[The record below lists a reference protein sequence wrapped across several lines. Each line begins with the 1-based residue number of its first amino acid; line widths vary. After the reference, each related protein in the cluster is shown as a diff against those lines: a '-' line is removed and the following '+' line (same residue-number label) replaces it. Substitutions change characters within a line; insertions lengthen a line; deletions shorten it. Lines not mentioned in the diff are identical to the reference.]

1 MLVSVEHLTKY
12 QNVKKIVEDVRF
24 AIEEKDKIALI
35 GKNGCGKS
43 TLISMITRQINSDQG
58 TWFYKK
64 DLRISLLSQDPTF
77 VEHQSALYQVLSTS
91 DDVKDY
97 EAKAILTKLG
107 INDYDGDISTMSGG
121 QRKRVALAQALLKPC
136 DLLIL
141 DEPTNHLDYEMINYL
156 EAYLKKF
163 SKALLLVTH
172 DRYFLERICDKIIEM
187 DRGKL
192 YTYEANYSLYLQM
205 KEEREQIALAQN
217 QKRANILRKE
227 LAWMRAGVQ
236 ARGTKSRDRIQRFY
250 ALSAIEDYQKEEQ
263 LTLNI
268 TSTRLGKKVI
278 EWEHLQKSYDDKV
291 LFHDFSYVL
300 KRLDRIGI
308 LGENGCGKTTLLK
321 CIAKEIEL
329 DQGFVAH
336 GETVKIGY
344 FHQGHEEMD
353 EAQRVIDYIRETS
366 NAIET
371 SEGTFSATQMLER
384 FLFDAKSIYQPI
396 GSLSGGEKRRLYLL
410 KILMQAPNVLFLDE
424 PTNDLD
430 LATLQI
436 LEDYLDDFPG
446 AILCVSHD
454 RYFLDRVCDSLFV
467 FEQGSIHHSIG
478 GYSAYIEQR
487 ESMIKVKEEKVVRQR
502 TTLRMSSAEKRELEG
517 MESKTEKL
525 SLEIEDIMEQINT
538 CTDFKKI
545 GTLSDLRDQKEEEL
559 EALFIRWEELQ
570 EKYNE
575 IEAAKGK

>member
-12 QNVKKIVEDVRF
+12 QNVKKIVEDVKF
-24 AIEEKDKIALI
+24 AIEDKDKIALI

-43 TLISMITRQINSDQG
+43 TLISMITRQQNSDQG
-58 TWFYKK
+58 IWFFKK
-64 DLRISLLSQDPTF
+64 DLKISCLSQDPVF
-77 VEHQSALYQVLSTS
+77 IEQQSALYQVLSTS
-91 DDVKDY
+91 DEVKDY

-107 INDYDGDISTMSGG
+107 ISDYDQNISVMSGG

-156 EAYLKKF
+156 EAYLKKWN
-163 SKALLLVTH
+163 KALLLVTH

-236 ARGTKSRDRIQRFY
+236 ARGTKSRDRINRFY
-250 ALSAIEDYQKEEQ
+250 ALSAEENYQVEDH
-263 LTLNI
+263 LSLNLV
-268 TSTRLGKKVI
+268 SSRLGKKVI
-278 EWEHLQKSYDDKV
+278 EWEDITKSFGDEP
-291 LFHDFSYVL
+291 LFSNFSYVL

-308 LGENGCGKTTLLK
+308 LGENGCGKSTLLK
-321 CIAKEIEL
+321 CLAKEIEV
-329 DQGFVAH
+329 DYGSVIH

-384 FLFDAKSIYQPI
+384 FLFDSKSMYQPI

-410 KILMQAPNVLFLDE
+410 KILMQAPNILFLDE

-467 FEQGSIHHSIG
+467 FEQGYINHSIG
-478 GYSAYIEQR
+478 GYSAYIEAR
-487 ESMIKVKEEKVVRQR
+487 EQIEKVKEVKVVRQR
-502 TTLRMSSAEKRELEG
+502 TSLRMSSAEKRELES
-517 MESKTEKL
+517 MESKTENL
-525 SLEIEDIMEQINT
+525 SLEIEELMEQINT
-538 CTDFKKI
+538 CNDFKEI
-545 GTLSDLRDQKEEEL
+545 GNLSDLRDQKEAEL

-570 EKYNE
+570 EKFNE

>member
-12 QNVKKIVEDVRF
+12 QNVKKIVEDVKF
-24 AIEEKDKIALI
+24 AIEDKDKIALI

-43 TLISMITRQINSDQG
+43 TLISMITRQQNSDQG
-58 TWFYKK
+58 IWFFIK
-64 DLRISLLSQDPTF
+64 DLKISCLSQDPVF
-77 VEHQSALYQVLSTS
+77 IEQQSALYQVLSTS
-91 DDVKDY
+91 DEVKDY

-107 INDYDGDISTMSGG
+107 ISDYDQNISVMSGG

-156 EAYLKKF
+156 EAYLKKWN
-163 SKALLLVTH
+163 KALLLVTH

-236 ARGTKSRDRIQRFY
+236 ARGTKSRDRINRFY
-250 ALSAIEDYQKEEQ
+250 ALSAEENYQVEDQ
-263 LTLNI
+263 LSLNLV
-268 TSTRLGKKVI
+268 SSRLGKKVI
-278 EWEHLQKSYDDKV
+278 EWEDIQKSFGDEP
-291 LFHDFSYVL
+291 LFSNFSYVL

-308 LGENGCGKTTLLK
+308 LGENGCGKSTLLK
-321 CIAKEIEL
+321 CLAKELPL
-329 DQGFVAH
+329 DQGSVVH

-384 FLFDAKSIYQPI
+384 FLFDSKSMYQPI

-410 KILMQAPNVLFLDE
+410 KILMQAPNILFLDE

-467 FEQGSIHHSIG
+467 FEQGYINHSIG
-478 GYSAYIEQR
+478 GYSAYIEAR
-487 ESMIKVKEEKVVRQR
+487 EQIEKVKEVKVVRQR
-502 TTLRMSSAEKRELEG
+502 TSLRMSSAEKRELES
-517 MESKTEKL
+517 MESKTENL
-525 SLEIEDIMEQINT
+525 SLEIEELMEQINT
-538 CTDFKKI
+538 CNDFKEI
-545 GTLSDLRDQKEEEL
+545 GNLSDLRDQKEAEL
-559 EALFIRWEELQ
+559 EDLFIRWEELQ
-570 EKYNE
+570 EKFNE

>member
-12 QNVKKIVEDVRF
+12 QNVKKIVEDVKF
-24 AIEEKDKIALI
+24 AIEDKDKIALI

-43 TLISMITRQINSDQG
+43 TLISMITRQQNSDQG
-58 TWFYKK
+58 TWFFKK
-64 DLRISLLSQDPTF
+64 DLKISCLSQDPVF
-77 VEHQSALYQVLSTS
+77 SEQQSTLYQVLSTS
-91 DDVKDY
+91 EDVKDY

-107 INDYDGDISTMSGG
+107 ISDYNQNISVMSGG

-156 EAYLKKF
+156 EAYLKKWN
-163 SKALLLVTH
+163 KALLLVTH

-236 ARGTKSRDRIQRFY
+236 ARGTKSRDRINRFY
-250 ALSAIEDYQKEEQ
+250 ALSAEENYQVEDQ
-263 LTLNI
+263 LSLNLV
-268 TSTRLGKKVI
+268 SSRLGKKVI
-278 EWEHLQKSYDDKV
+278 EWEDITKSFGDEP
-291 LFHDFSYVL
+291 LFSNFSYVL

-308 LGENGCGKTTLLK
+308 LGENGCGKSTLLK
-321 CIAKEIEL
+321 CLAKEIEV
-329 DQGFVAH
+329 DYGSVIH

-384 FLFDAKSIYQPI
+384 FLFDSKSMYQPI

-410 KILMQAPNVLFLDE
+410 KILMQAPNILFLDE

-467 FEQGSIHHSIG
+467 FEVGNVRHSIG
-478 GYSAYIEQR
+478 GYSAYIEAR
-487 ESMIKVKEEKVVRQR
+487 EQMEKVKEVKVVRQR
-502 TTLRMSSAEKRELEG
+502 TTLRMSSAEKRELES
-517 MESKTEKL
+517 MESKTEAL
-525 SLEIEDIMEQINT
+525 SMEIEELMEEINT
-538 CTDFKKI
+538 CEDFKKM
-545 GTLSDLRDQKEEEL
+545 GELSDLRDQKESEL

-570 EKYNE
+570 EKFNE

>member
-12 QNVKKIVEDVRF
+12 QNVKKIVEDVKF
-24 AIEEKDKIALI
+24 AIEDKDKIALI

-43 TLISMITRQINSDQG
+43 TLISMITRQQNSDQG
-58 TWFYKK
+58 TWFFKK
-64 DLRISLLSQDPTF
+64 DLKISCLSQDPVF
-77 VEHQSALYQVLSTS
+77 SEQQSALYQVLSTS
-91 DDVKDY
+91 EDVKDY

-107 INDYDGDISTMSGG
+107 ISDYNQNISVMSGG

-156 EAYLKKF
+156 EAYLKKWN
-163 SKALLLVTH
+163 KALLLVTH

-236 ARGTKSRDRIQRFY
+236 ARGTKSRDRINRFY
-250 ALSAIEDYQKEEQ
+250 ALSAEENYQVEDQ
-263 LTLNI
+263 LSLNLV
-268 TSTRLGKKVI
+268 SSRLGKKVI
-278 EWEHLQKSYDDKV
+278 EWEDITKSFGDEP
-291 LFHDFSYVL
+291 LFSNFSYVL

-308 LGENGCGKTTLLK
+308 LGENGCGKSTLLK
-321 CIAKEIEL
+321 CLAKEIEV
-329 DQGFVAH
+329 DYGSVIH

-384 FLFDAKSIYQPI
+384 FLFDSKSMY
-396 GSLSGGEKRRLYLL
+396 
-410 KILMQAPNVLFLDE
+410 
-424 PTNDLD
+424 
-430 LATLQI
+430 
-436 LEDYLDDFPG
+436 
-446 AILCVSHD
+446 
-454 RYFLDRVCDSLFV
+454 
-467 FEQGSIHHSIG
+467 
-478 GYSAYIEQR
+478 
-487 ESMIKVKEEKVVRQR
+487 
-502 TTLRMSSAEKRELEG
+502 
-517 MESKTEKL
+517 
-525 SLEIEDIMEQINT
+525 
-538 CTDFKKI
+538 
-545 GTLSDLRDQKEEEL
+545 
-559 EALFIRWEELQ
+559 
-570 EKYNE
+570 
-575 IEAAKGK
+575 

>member
-12 QNVKKIVEDVRF
+12 QNVKKIVEDVKF
-24 AIEEKDKIALI
+24 AIEDKDKIALI

-43 TLISMITRQINSDQG
+43 TLISMITRQQNSDQG
-58 TWFYKK
+58 TWFFKK
-64 DLRISLLSQDPTF
+64 DLKISCLSQDPVF
-77 VEHQSALYQVLSTS
+77 SEQQSALYQVLSTS
-91 DDVKDY
+91 EDVKDY

-107 INDYDGDISTMSGG
+107 ISDYNQNISVMSGG

-156 EAYLKKF
+156 EAYLKKWN
-163 SKALLLVTH
+163 KALLLVTH

-236 ARGTKSRDRIQRFY
+236 ARGTKSRDRINRFY
-250 ALSAIEDYQKEEQ
+250 ALSAEENYQVEDQ
-263 LTLNI
+263 LSLNLV
-268 TSTRLGKKVI
+268 SSRLGKKVI
-278 EWEHLQKSYDDKV
+278 EWEDIQKSVGDEP
-291 LFHDFSYVL
+291 LFYNFSYVL

-308 LGENGCGKTTLLK
+308 LGENGCGKSTLLK
-321 CIAKEIEL
+321 CLAKELPL
-329 DQGFVAH
+329 DQGSVVH

-384 FLFDAKSIYQPI
+384 FLFDSKSMYQPI

-410 KILMQAPNVLFLDE
+410 KILMQAPNILFLDE

-467 FEQGSIHHSIG
+467 FEQGYINHSIG
-478 GYSAYIEQR
+478 GYSAYIEAR
-487 ESMIKVKEEKVVRQR
+487 EQIEKVKEVKVVRQR
-502 TTLRMSSAEKRELEG
+502 TSLRMSSAEKRELES
-517 MESKTEKL
+517 MESKTENL
-525 SLEIEDIMEQINT
+525 SLEIEELMEQINT
-538 CTDFKKI
+538 CNDFKEI
-545 GTLSDLRDQKEEEL
+545 GNLSDLRDQKEAEL
-559 EALFIRWEELQ
+559 EDLFIRWEELQ
-570 EKYNE
+570 EKFNE

>member
-12 QNVKKIVEDVRF
+12 QNVKKIVEDVKF
-24 AIEEKDKIALI
+24 AIEDKDKIALI

-43 TLISMITRQINSDQG
+43 TLISMIMRQQNSDQG
-58 TWFYKK
+58 TWFFKK
-64 DLRISLLSQDPTF
+64 DLKISCLSQDPVF
-77 VEHQSALYQVLSTS
+77 SEQQSALYQVLSTS
-91 DDVKDY
+91 DEVKDY

-107 INDYDGDISTMSGG
+107 ISDYNQNISVMSGG

-156 EAYLKKF
+156 EAYLKKWN
-163 SKALLLVTH
+163 KALLLVTH
-172 DRYFLERICDKIIEM
+172 DRYFLERICDKIIEI

-236 ARGTKSRDRIQRFY
+236 ARGTKSRDRINRFY
-250 ALSAIEDYQKEEQ
+250 ALSTEENYQVEDQ
-263 LTLNI
+263 LSLNLV
-268 TSTRLGKKVI
+268 SSRLGKKVI
-278 EWEHLQKSYDDKV
+278 EWEDITKSFGDEP
-291 LFHDFSYVL
+291 LFYNFSYVL

-308 LGENGCGKTTLLK
+308 LGENGCGKSTLLK
-321 CIAKEIEL
+321 CLAKEIEI
-329 DQGFVAH
+329 DAGSVVH

-384 FLFDAKSIYQPI
+384 FLFDSKSMYQPI

-410 KILMQAPNVLFLDE
+410 KILMQAPNILFLDE

-467 FEQGSIHHSIG
+467 FEQGNINHSIG
-478 GYSAYIEQR
+478 GYSAYIEAR
-487 ESMIKVKEEKVVRQR
+487 EQIEKVKEVKVVRQR
-502 TTLRMSSAEKRELEG
+502 TTLRMSSAEKRELES
-517 MESKTEKL
+517 MESKTENL
-525 SLEIEDIMEQINT
+525 SLEIEELMEEINT
-538 CTDFKKI
+538 CEDFKKI
-545 GTLSDLRDQKEEEL
+545 GELSDLRDQKEAEL

-570 EKYNE
+570 EKFNE

>member
-12 QNVKKIVEDVRF
+12 QNVKKIVEDVKF
-24 AIEEKDKIALI
+24 AIEDKDKIALI

-43 TLISMITRQINSDQG
+43 TLISMITRQQNSDQG
-58 TWFYKK
+58 TWFFKK
-64 DLRISLLSQDPTF
+64 DLKISCLSQDPIF
-77 VEHQSALYQVLSTS
+77 IEQQSALYQVLSTS
-91 DDVKDY
+91 EDVKDY

-107 INDYDGDISTMSGG
+107 ISDYDQNISVMSGG

-156 EAYLKKF
+156 EGYLKKWN
-163 SKALLLVTH
+163 KALLLVTH

-205 KEEREQIALAQN
+205 KEEREQIALSQN

-236 ARGTKSRDRIQRFY
+236 ARGTKSRDRINRFY
-250 ALSAIEDYQKEEQ
+250 ALSAEENYQVEDQ
-263 LTLNI
+263 LSLNLV
-268 TSTRLGKKVI
+268 SSRLGKKVI
-278 EWEHLQKSYDDKV
+278 EWEDIQKSFGDEP
-291 LFHDFSYVL
+291 LFYNFSYVL

-308 LGENGCGKTTLLK
+308 LGENGCGKSTLLK
-321 CIAKEIEL
+321 CLAKEIEI
-329 DQGFVAH
+329 DAGSVVH

-366 NAIET
+366 NEIET

-384 FLFDAKSIYQPI
+384 FLFDSKSMYQPV

-410 KILMQAPNVLFLDE
+410 KILMQAPNILFLDE

-467 FEQGSIHHSIG
+467 FEVGNVRHSIG
-478 GYSAYIEQR
+478 GYSAYIEAR
-487 ESMIKVKEEKVVRQR
+487 EQMEKVKEVKVVRQR
-502 TTLRMSSAEKRELEG
+502 TTLRMSSAEKRELES
-517 MESKTEKL
+517 MESKTEAL
-525 SLEIEDIMEQINT
+525 SMEIEELMEEINT
-538 CTDFKKI
+538 CEDFKKM
-545 GTLSDLRDQKEEEL
+545 GELSDLRDQKESEL

-570 EKYNE
+570 EKFNE

>member
-12 QNVKKIVEDVRF
+12 QNVKKIVEDVKF
-24 AIEEKDKIALI
+24 SIEEKDKIALI

-43 TLISMITRQINSDQG
+43 TLISMITRQLNSDQG

-77 VEHQSALYQVLSTS
+77 IEHQSALYQVLSTS

-107 INDYDGDISTMSGG
+107 IPHYDSDISTMSGG

-156 EAYLKKF
+156 ETYLKKWN
-163 SKALLLVTH
+163 KALLLVTH
-172 DRYFLERICDKIIEM
+172 DRYFLENICDKIIEM

-236 ARGTKSRDRIQRFY
+236 ARGTKSRDRINRFY
-250 ALSAIEDYQKEEQ
+250 ALSAIEDYQKEDQ
-263 LTLNI
+263 LSLNI

-467 FEQGSIHHSIG
+467 FEQGYINHSIG

-487 ESMIKVKEEKVVRQR
+487 ESMNKVKEEKVMTQR
-502 TTLRMSSAEKRELEG
+502 TSLRMSSSEKRELES

-545 GTLSDLRDQKEEEL
+545 GALSDLRDQKEAEL
-559 EALFIRWEELQ
+559 ETLFMRWEELQ
-570 EKYNE
+570 EKYHA

>member
-12 QNVKKIVEDVRF
+12 QNVKKIVEDVKF
-24 AIEEKDKIALI
+24 AIEDKDKIALI

-43 TLISMITRQINSDQG
+43 TLISMITRQQNSDQG
-58 TWFYKK
+58 TWFFKK
-64 DLRISLLSQDPTF
+64 DLKISCLSQDPVF
-77 VEHQSALYQVLSTS
+77 SEQQSALYQVLSTS
-91 DDVKDY
+91 EDVKDY

-107 INDYDGDISTMSGG
+107 ISDYNQNISVMSGG

-156 EAYLKKF
+156 EAYLKKWN
-163 SKALLLVTH
+163 KALLLVTH

-236 ARGTKSRDRIQRFY
+236 ARGTKSRDRINRFY
-250 ALSAIEDYQKEEQ
+250 ALSAEENYQVEDQ
-263 LTLNI
+263 LSLNLV
-268 TSTRLGKKVI
+268 SSRLGKKVI
-278 EWEHLQKSYDDKV
+278 EWEDITKSFGDEP
-291 LFHDFSYVL
+291 LFSNFSYVL

-308 LGENGCGKTTLLK
+308 LGENGCGKSTLLK
-321 CIAKEIEL
+321 CLAKEIEV
-329 DQGFVAH
+329 DYGSVIH

-366 NAIET
+366 NEIET

-384 FLFDAKSIYQPI
+384 FLFDSKSMYQPI

-410 KILMQAPNVLFLDE
+410 KILMQAPNILFLDE

-467 FEQGSIHHSIG
+467 FEQGNINHSIG
-478 GYSAYIEQR
+478 GYSAYIEAR
-487 ESMIKVKEEKVVRQR
+487 EQNEKVKEVKVVRQR
-502 TTLRMSSAEKRELEG
+502 TTLRMSSAEKRELES
-517 MESKTEKL
+517 MESKTEAL
-525 SLEIEDIMEQINT
+525 SMEIEELMEEINT
-538 CTDFKKI
+538 CEDFKKM
-545 GTLSDLRDQKEEEL
+545 GELSDLRDQKEAEL

-570 EKYNE
+570 EKFNE

>member
-1 MLVSVEHLTKY
+1 MLESVEYLTKY
-12 QNVKKIVEDVRF
+12 QNVKKIVEDVKL
-24 AIEEKDKIALI
+24 AIEDKDKIALI

-43 TLISMITRQINSDQG
+43 TLISMITRQQNSDQG
-58 TWFYKK
+58 TWFFKK
-64 DLRISLLSQDPTF
+64 DLKISCLSQDPVF
-77 VEHQSALYQVLSTS
+77 SEQQSALYQVLSTS
-91 DDVKDY
+91 EDVKDY

-107 INDYDGDISTMSGG
+107 ISDYNQNISVMSGG

-156 EAYLKKF
+156 EAYLKKWN
-163 SKALLLVTH
+163 KALLLVTH

-236 ARGTKSRDRIQRFY
+236 ARGTKSRDRINRFY
-250 ALSAIEDYQKEEQ
+250 ALSAEENYQVEDQ
-263 LTLNI
+263 LSLNLV
-268 TSTRLGKKVI
+268 SSRLGKKVI
-278 EWEHLQKSYDDKV
+278 EWEDITKSFGDEP
-291 LFHDFSYVL
+291 LFSNFSYVL

-308 LGENGCGKTTLLK
+308 LGENGCGKSTLLK
-321 CIAKEIEL
+321 CLAKEIEV
-329 DQGFVAH
+329 DYGSVIH

-366 NAIET
+366 NEIET

-384 FLFDAKSIYQPI
+384 FLFDSKSMYQPI

-410 KILMQAPNVLFLDE
+410 KILMQAPNILFLDE

-467 FEQGSIHHSIG
+467 FEQGNINHSIG
-478 GYSAYIEQR
+478 GYSAYIEAR
-487 ESMIKVKEEKVVRQR
+487 EQNEKVKEVKVVRQR
-502 TTLRMSSAEKRELEG
+502 TTLRMSSAEKRELES
-517 MESKTEKL
+517 MESKTEAL
-525 SLEIEDIMEQINT
+525 SMEIEELMEEINT
-538 CTDFKKI
+538 CEDFKKM
-545 GTLSDLRDQKEEEL
+545 GELSDLRDQKEAEL

-570 EKYNE
+570 EKFNE

>member
-12 QNVKKIVEDVRF
+12 QNVKKIVEDVKF
-24 AIEEKDKIALI
+24 AIEDKDKIALI

-43 TLISMITRQINSDQG
+43 TLISMITRQQNSDQG
-58 TWFYKK
+58 TWFFKK
-64 DLRISLLSQDPTF
+64 DLKISCLSQDPIF
-77 VEHQSALYQVLSTS
+77 IEQQSALYQVLSTS
-91 DDVKDY
+91 EDVKDY

-107 INDYDGDISTMSGG
+107 ISDYNQNISVMSGG

-156 EAYLKKF
+156 EAYLKKWN
-163 SKALLLVTH
+163 KALLLVTH

-236 ARGTKSRDRIQRFY
+236 ARGTKSRDRINRFY
-250 ALSAIEDYQKEEQ
+250 ALSAEENYQVEDQ
-263 LTLNI
+263 LSLNLV
-268 TSTRLGKKVI
+268 SSRLGKKVI
-278 EWEHLQKSYDDKV
+278 EWEDITKSFGDEP
-291 LFHDFSYVL
+291 LFSNFSYVL

-308 LGENGCGKTTLLK
+308 LGENGCGKSTLLK
-321 CIAKEIEL
+321 CLAKEIEV
-329 DQGFVAH
+329 DYGSVIH

-384 FLFDAKSIYQPI
+384 FLFDSKSMYQPI

-410 KILMQAPNVLFLDE
+410 KILMQAPNILFLDE

-467 FEQGSIHHSIG
+467 FEVGNVRHSIG
-478 GYSAYIEQR
+478 GYSAYIEAR
-487 ESMIKVKEEKVVRQR
+487 EQMEKVKEVKVVRQR
-502 TTLRMSSAEKRELEG
+502 TTLRMSSAEKRELES
-517 MESKTEKL
+517 MESKTEAL
-525 SLEIEDIMEQINT
+525 SMEIEELMEEINT
-538 CTDFKKI
+538 CEDFKKM
-545 GTLSDLRDQKEEEL
+545 GELSDLRDQKESEL

-570 EKYNE
+570 EKFNE

>member
-12 QNVKKIVEDVRF
+12 QNVKKIVKDVKF
-24 AIEEKDKIALI
+24 AIEDKDKIALI

-43 TLISMITRQINSDQG
+43 TLISMITRQQNSDQG
-58 TWFYKK
+58 TWFFKK
-64 DLRISLLSQDPTF
+64 DLKISCLSQDPVF
-77 VEHQSALYQVLSTS
+77 SEQQSALYQVLSTS
-91 DDVKDY
+91 EDVKDY

-107 INDYDGDISTMSGG
+107 ISDYNQNISVMSGG

-156 EAYLKKF
+156 EAYLKKWN
-163 SKALLLVTH
+163 KALLLVTH

-236 ARGTKSRDRIQRFY
+236 ARGTKSRDRINRFY
-250 ALSAIEDYQKEEQ
+250 ALSAEENYQVEDQ
-263 LTLNI
+263 LSLNLV
-268 TSTRLGKKVI
+268 SSRLGKKVI
-278 EWEHLQKSYDDKV
+278 EWEDITKSFGDEP
-291 LFHDFSYVL
+291 LFSNFSYVL

-308 LGENGCGKTTLLK
+308 LGENGCGKSTLLK
-321 CIAKEIEL
+321 CLAKEIEV
-329 DQGFVAH
+329 DYGSVIH

-384 FLFDAKSIYQPI
+384 FLFDSKSMYQPI

-410 KILMQAPNVLFLDE
+410 KILMQAPNILFLDE

-467 FEQGSIHHSIG
+467 FEQGNINHSIG
-478 GYSAYIEQR
+478 GYSAYIEAR
-487 ESMIKVKEEKVVRQR
+487 EQNEKVKEVKVVRQR
-502 TTLRMSSAEKRELEG
+502 TTLRMSSAEKRELES
-517 MESKTEKL
+517 MESKTEAL
-525 SLEIEDIMEQINT
+525 SMEIEELMEEINT
-538 CTDFKKI
+538 CEDFKKM
-545 GTLSDLRDQKEEEL
+545 GELSDLRDQKEAEL

-570 EKYNE
+570 EKFNE

>member
-12 QNVKKIVEDVRF
+12 QNVKKIVEDVKF
-24 AIEEKDKIALI
+24 AIEDKDKIALI

-43 TLISMITRQINSDQG
+43 TLISMITRQQNSDQG
-58 TWFYKK
+58 TWFFKK
-64 DLRISLLSQDPTF
+64 DLKISCLSQDPVF
-77 VEHQSALYQVLSTS
+77 SEQQSALYQVLSTS
-91 DDVKDY
+91 EDVKDY

-107 INDYDGDISTMSGG
+107 ISDYNQNISVMSGG

-156 EAYLKKF
+156 EAYLKKWN
-163 SKALLLVTH
+163 KALLLVTH

-236 ARGTKSRDRIQRFY
+236 ARGTKSRDRINRFY
-250 ALSAIEDYQKEEQ
+250 ALSAEENYQVEDQ
-263 LTLNI
+263 LSLNLV
-268 TSTRLGKKVI
+268 SSRLGKKVI
-278 EWEHLQKSYDDKV
+278 EWEDITKSFGDEP
-291 LFHDFSYVL
+291 LFSNFSYVL

-308 LGENGCGKTTLLK
+308 LGENGCGKSTLLK
-321 CIAKEIEL
+321 CLAKEIEV
-329 DQGFVAH
+329 DYGSVIH

-384 FLFDAKSIYQPI
+384 FLFDSKSMYQPI

-410 KILMQAPNVLFLDE
+410 KILMQAPNILFLDE

-467 FEQGSIHHSIG
+467 FEQGNINHSIG
-478 GYSAYIEQR
+478 GYSAYIEAR
-487 ESMIKVKEEKVVRQR
+487 EQNEKVKEVKVVRQR
-502 TTLRMSSAEKRELEG
+502 TTLRMSSAEKRELES
-517 MESKTEKL
+517 MESKTEAL
-525 SLEIEDIMEQINT
+525 SMEIEELMEEINT
-538 CTDFKKI
+538 CEDFKKM
-545 GTLSDLRDQKEEEL
+545 GELSDLRDQKEAEL

>member
-12 QNVKKIVEDVRF
+12 QNVKKIVEDVKF
-24 AIEEKDKIALI
+24 AIEDKDKIALI

-43 TLISMITRQINSDQG
+43 TLISMITRQQNSDQG
-58 TWFYKK
+58 TWFFKK
-64 DLRISLLSQDPTF
+64 DLKISCLSQDPVF
-77 VEHQSALYQVLSTS
+77 SEQQSALYQVLSTS
-91 DDVKDY
+91 EDVKDY

-107 INDYDGDISTMSGG
+107 ISDYNQNISVMSGG

-156 EAYLKKF
+156 EAYLKKWN
-163 SKALLLVTH
+163 KALLLVTH

-236 ARGTKSRDRIQRFY
+236 ARGTKSRDRINRFY
-250 ALSAIEDYQKEEQ
+250 ALSAEENYQVEDQ
-263 LTLNI
+263 LSLNLV
-268 TSTRLGKKVI
+268 SSRLGKKVI
-278 EWEHLQKSYDDKV
+278 EWEDITKSFGDEP
-291 LFHDFSYVL
+291 LFSNFSYVL

-308 LGENGCGKTTLLK
+308 LGENGCGKSTLLK
-321 CIAKEIEL
+321 CLAKEIEV
-329 DQGFVAH
+329 DYGSVIH

-384 FLFDAKSIYQPI
+384 FLFDSKSMYQPI

-410 KILMQAPNVLFLDE
+410 KILMQAPNILFLDE

-467 FEQGSIHHSIG
+467 FEQGNINHSIG
-478 GYSAYIEQR
+478 GYSAYIEAR
-487 ESMIKVKEEKVVRQR
+487 EQNEKVKEVKVVRQR
-502 TTLRMSSAEKRELEG
+502 TTLRMSSAEKRELES
-517 MESKTEKL
+517 MESKTEAL
-525 SLEIEDIMEQINT
+525 SMEIEELMEEINT
-538 CTDFKKI
+538 CEDFKKM
-545 GTLSDLRDQKEEEL
+545 GELSDLRDQKEAEL

-570 EKYNE
+570 EKFNE

>member
-91 DDVKDY
+91 DDGKDY

-250 ALSAIEDYQKEEQ
+250 ALSAIEDYQKEDQ

-371 SEGTFSATQMLER
+371 NEGTFSATQMLER

-467 FEQGSIHHSIG
+467 FEQGNINHSIG
-478 GYSAYIEQR
+478 GYSAYIEAR
-487 ESMIKVKEEKVVRQR
+487 EQMEKVKEVKVVRQR
-502 TTLRMSSAEKRELEG
+502 TTLRMSSAEKRELES
-517 MESKTEKL
+517 MESKTENL

-538 CTDFKKI
+538 CEDFKKI
-545 GTLSDLRDQKEEEL
+545 GELSDLRDQKEVEL

-570 EKYNE
+570 EKFNE

>member
-12 QNVKKIVEDVRF
+12 QNVKKIVEDVKF
-24 AIEEKDKIALI
+24 AIEDKDKIALI

-43 TLISMITRQINSDQG
+43 TLISMITRQQNSDQG
-58 TWFYKK
+58 TWFFKK
-64 DLRISLLSQDPTF
+64 DLKISCLSQDPVF
-77 VEHQSALYQVLSTS
+77 SEQQSALYQVLSTS
-91 DDVKDY
+91 EDVKDY

-107 INDYDGDISTMSGG
+107 ISDYDQNISVMSGG

-156 EAYLKKF
+156 EAYLKKWN
-163 SKALLLVTH
+163 KALLLVTH

-236 ARGTKSRDRIQRFY
+236 ARGTKSRDRINRFY
-250 ALSAIEDYQKEEQ
+250 ALSAEENYQVEDQ
-263 LTLNI
+263 LSLNLV
-268 TSTRLGKKVI
+268 SSRLGKKVI
-278 EWEHLQKSYDDKV
+278 EWEDITKSFGDEP
-291 LFHDFSYVL
+291 LFSNFSYVL

-308 LGENGCGKTTLLK
+308 LGENGCGKSTLLK
-321 CIAKEIEL
+321 CLAKELPL
-329 DQGFVAH
+329 DQGSVVH

-344 FHQGHEEMD
+344 FHQGDEEMD

-384 FLFDAKSIYQPI
+384 FLFDSKSMYQPI

-410 KILMQAPNVLFLDE
+410 KILMQAPNILFLDE

-467 FEQGSIHHSIG
+467 FEQGNINHSIG
-478 GYSAYIEQR
+478 GYSAYIEAR
-487 ESMIKVKEEKVVRQR
+487 EQIEKVKEVKVVRQR
-502 TTLRMSSAEKRELEG
+502 TTLRMSSAEKRELES
-517 MESKTEKL
+517 MESKTEAL
-525 SLEIEDIMEQINT
+525 SMEIEELMEEINT
-538 CTDFKKI
+538 CEDFKKM
-545 GTLSDLRDQKEEEL
+545 GELSDLRDQKEAEL

-570 EKYNE
+570 EKFNE

>member
-12 QNVKKIVEDVRF
+12 QNVKKIVEDVKF
-24 AIEEKDKIALI
+24 AIEDKDKIALI

-43 TLISMITRQINSDQG
+43 TLISMITRQQNSDQG
-58 TWFYKK
+58 TWFFKK
-64 DLRISLLSQDPTF
+64 DLKISCLSQDPVF
-77 VEHQSALYQVLSTS
+77 SEQQSALYQVLSTS
-91 DDVKDY
+91 EDVKDY

-107 INDYDGDISTMSGG
+107 ISDYNQNISVMSGG

-156 EAYLKKF
+156 EAYLKKWN
-163 SKALLLVTH
+163 KALLLVTH

-236 ARGTKSRDRIQRFY
+236 ARGTKSRDRINRFY
-250 ALSAIEDYQKEEQ
+250 ALSAEENYQVEDQ
-263 LTLNI
+263 LSLNLV
-268 TSTRLGKKVI
+268 SSRLGKKVI
-278 EWEHLQKSYDDKV
+278 EWEDITKSFGDEP
-291 LFHDFSYVL
+291 LFSNFSYVL

-308 LGENGCGKTTLLK
+308 LGENGCGKSTLLK
-321 CIAKEIEL
+321 CLAKEIEV
-329 DQGFVAH
+329 DYGSVIH

-384 FLFDAKSIYQPI
+384 FLFDSKSMYQPI

-410 KILMQAPNVLFLDE
+410 KILMQAPNILFLDE

-467 FEQGSIHHSIG
+467 FEQGNINHSIG
-478 GYSAYIEQR
+478 GYSAYIEAR
-487 ESMIKVKEEKVVRQR
+487 EQIEKVKEVKVVRQR
-502 TTLRMSSAEKRELEG
+502 TTLRMSSAEKRELES
-517 MESKTEKL
+517 MESKTEAL
-525 SLEIEDIMEQINT
+525 SMEIEELMEEINT
-538 CTDFKKI
+538 CEDFKKM
-545 GTLSDLRDQKEEEL
+545 GELSDLRDQKEAEL

-570 EKYNE
+570 EKFNE

>member
-12 QNVKKIVEDVRF
+12 QNVKKIVEDVKF
-24 AIEEKDKIALI
+24 AIEDKDKIALI

-43 TLISMITRQINSDQG
+43 TLISMITRQQNSDQG
-58 TWFYKK
+58 TWFFKK
-64 DLRISLLSQDPTF
+64 DLKISCLSQDPVF
-77 VEHQSALYQVLSTS
+77 SEQQSALYQVLSTS
-91 DDVKDY
+91 EDVKDY

-107 INDYDGDISTMSGG
+107 ISDYNQNISVMSGG

-141 DEPTNHLDYEMINYL
+141 DAPTNHLDYEMINYL
-156 EAYLKKF
+156 EAYLKKWN
-163 SKALLLVTH
+163 KALLLVTH

-217 QKRANILRKE
+217 QKRANILRKD

-236 ARGTKSRDRIQRFY
+236 ARGTKSRDRINRFY
-250 ALSAIEDYQKEEQ
+250 ALSAEENYQVEDQ
-263 LTLNI
+263 LSLNLV
-268 TSTRLGKKVI
+268 SSRLGKKVI
-278 EWEHLQKSYDDKV
+278 EWEDITKSFGDEP
-291 LFHDFSYVL
+291 LFSNFSYVL

-308 LGENGCGKTTLLK
+308 LGENGCGKSTLLK
-321 CIAKEIEL
+321 CLAKEIEV
-329 DQGFVAH
+329 DYGSVIH

-366 NAIET
+366 NEIET

-384 FLFDAKSIYQPI
+384 FLFDSKSMYQPI

-410 KILMQAPNVLFLDE
+410 KILMQAPNILFLDE

-467 FEQGSIHHSIG
+467 FEVGNVRHSIG
-478 GYSAYIEQR
+478 GYSAYIEAR
-487 ESMIKVKEEKVVRQR
+487 EQMEKVKEVKVVRQR
-502 TTLRMSSAEKRELEG
+502 TTLRMSSAEKRELES
-517 MESKTEKL
+517 MESKTEAL
-525 SLEIEDIMEQINT
+525 SMEIEELMEEINT
-538 CTDFKKI
+538 CEDFKKM
-545 GTLSDLRDQKEEEL
+545 GELSDLRDQKESEL

-570 EKYNE
+570 EKFNE

>member
-12 QNVKKIVEDVRF
+12 QNVKKIVEDVKF
-24 AIEEKDKIALI
+24 AIEDKDKIALI

-43 TLISMITRQINSDQG
+43 TLISMITRQQNSDQG
-58 TWFYKK
+58 TWFFKK
-64 DLRISLLSQDPTF
+64 DLKISCLSQDPIF
-77 VEHQSALYQVLSTS
+77 IEQQSALYQVLSTS
-91 DDVKDY
+91 EDVKDY

-107 INDYDGDISTMSGG
+107 ISDYDQNISVMSGG

-156 EAYLKKF
+156 EGYLKKWN
-163 SKALLLVTH
+163 KALLLVTH

-236 ARGTKSRDRIQRFY
+236 ARGTKSRDRINRFY
-250 ALSAIEDYQKEEQ
+250 ALSEQEDYVKDD
-263 LTLNI
+263 TLSLNLV
-268 TSTRLGKKVI
+268 SSRLGKKVI
-278 EWEHLQKSYDDKV
+278 EWEDIQKSFGDEP
-291 LFHDFSYVL
+291 LFYNFSYVL

-308 LGENGCGKTTLLK
+308 LGENGCGKSTLLK
-321 CIAKEIEL
+321 CLAKEIEV
-329 DQGFVAH
+329 DYGSVIH

-384 FLFDAKSIYQPI
+384 FLFDSKSMYQPI

-410 KILMQAPNVLFLDE
+410 KILMQAPNILFLDE

-467 FEQGSIHHSIG
+467 FEQGNINHSIG
-478 GYSAYIEQR
+478 GYSAYIEAR
-487 ESMIKVKEEKVVRQR
+487 EQMEKVKEVKVVRQR
-502 TTLRMSSAEKRELEG
+502 TTLRMSSAEKRELES
-517 MESKTEKL
+517 MESKTEAL
-525 SLEIEDIMEQINT
+525 SMEIEELMEEINT
-538 CTDFKKI
+538 CEDFKKM
-545 GTLSDLRDQKEEEL
+545 GELSDLRDQKESEL

-570 EKYNE
+570 EKFNE

>member
-12 QNVKKIVEDVRF
+12 QNVKKIVEDVKF
-24 AIEEKDKIALI
+24 AIEDKDKIALI
-35 GKNGCGKS
+35 GKNGCGKR
-43 TLISMITRQINSDQG
+43 TLISMITRQQNSDQG
-58 TWFYKK
+58 TWFLKK
-64 DLRISLLSQDPTF
+64 DLKISCLSQDPVF
-77 VEHQSALYQVLSTS
+77 SEQQSALYQVLSTS
-91 DDVKDY
+91 EDVKDY

-107 INDYDGDISTMSGG
+107 ISDYNQNISVMSGG

-156 EAYLKKF
+156 EAYLKKWN
-163 SKALLLVTH
+163 KALLLVTH

-236 ARGTKSRDRIQRFY
+236 ARGTKSRDRINRFY
-250 ALSAIEDYQKEEQ
+250 ALSAEENYQVEDQ
-263 LTLNI
+263 LSLNLV
-268 TSTRLGKKVI
+268 SSRLGKKVI
-278 EWEHLQKSYDDKV
+278 EWEDITKSFGDEP
-291 LFHDFSYVL
+291 LFSNFSYVL

-308 LGENGCGKTTLLK
+308 LGENGCGKSTLLK
-321 CIAKEIEL
+321 CLAKEIEV
-329 DQGFVAH
+329 DYGSVIH

-384 FLFDAKSIYQPI
+384 FLFDSKSMYQPI

-410 KILMQAPNVLFLDE
+410 KILMQAPNILFLDE

-467 FEQGSIHHSIG
+467 FEQGNINHSIG
-478 GYSAYIEQR
+478 GYSAYIEAR
-487 ESMIKVKEEKVVRQR
+487 EQNEKVKEVKVVRQR
-502 TTLRMSSAEKRELEG
+502 TTLRMSSAEKRELES
-517 MESKTEKL
+517 MESKTEAL
-525 SLEIEDIMEQINT
+525 SMEIEELMEEINT
-538 CTDFKKI
+538 CEDFKKM
-545 GTLSDLRDQKEEEL
+545 GELSDLRDQKEAEL

-570 EKYNE
+570 EKFNE

>member
-12 QNVKKIVEDVRF
+12 QNVKKIVEDVKF
-24 AIEEKDKIALI
+24 AIEDKDKIALI

-43 TLISMITRQINSDQG
+43 TLISMIMRQQNSDQG
-58 TWFYKK
+58 TWFFKK
-64 DLRISLLSQDPTF
+64 DLKISCLSQDPVF
-77 VEHQSALYQVLSTS
+77 SEQQSALYQVLSTS
-91 DDVKDY
+91 DEVKDY

-107 INDYDGDISTMSGG
+107 ISDYNQNISVMSGG

-156 EAYLKKF
+156 EAYLKKWN
-163 SKALLLVTH
+163 KALLLVTH
-172 DRYFLERICDKIIEM
+172 DRYFLERICDKIIEI

-236 ARGTKSRDRIQRFY
+236 ARGTKSRDRINRFY
-250 ALSAIEDYQKEEQ
+250 ALSTEENYQVEDQ
-263 LTLNI
+263 LSLNLV
-268 TSTRLGKKVI
+268 SSRLGKKVI
-278 EWEHLQKSYDDKV
+278 EWEDITKSFGDEP
-291 LFHDFSYVL
+291 LFYNFSYVL

-308 LGENGCGKTTLLK
+308 LGENGCGKSTLLK
-321 CIAKEIEL
+321 CLAKEIEI
-329 DQGFVAH
+329 DAGSVVH

-384 FLFDAKSIYQPI
+384 FLFDSKSMYQPI

-410 KILMQAPNVLFLDE
+410 KILMQAPNILFLDE

-467 FEQGSIHHSIG
+467 FEQGNINHSIG
-478 GYSAYIEQR
+478 GYSAYIEAR
-487 ESMIKVKEEKVVRQR
+487 EQIEKVKEVKVVRQR
-502 TTLRMSSAEKRELEG
+502 TTLRMSSAEKRELES
-517 MESKTEKL
+517 MESKTEHL
-525 SLEIEDIMEQINT
+525 SLEIEELMEEINT
-538 CTDFKKI
+538 CEDFKKI
-545 GTLSDLRDQKEEEL
+545 GELSDLRDQKEAEL

-570 EKYNE
+570 EKFNE

>member
-12 QNVKKIVEDVRF
+12 QNVKKIVEDVKF
-24 AIEEKDKIALI
+24 AIEDKDKIALI

-43 TLISMITRQINSDQG
+43 TLISMITRQQNSDQG
-58 TWFYKK
+58 IWFFKK
-64 DLRISLLSQDPTF
+64 DLKISCLSQDPVF
-77 VEHQSALYQVLSTS
+77 IEQQSALYQVLSTS
-91 DDVKDY
+91 DEVKDY

-107 INDYDGDISTMSGG
+107 ISDYDQNISVMSGG

-156 EAYLKKF
+156 EAYLKKWN
-163 SKALLLVTH
+163 KALLLVTH

-236 ARGTKSRDRIQRFY
+236 ARGTKSRNRINRFY
-250 ALSAIEDYQKEEQ
+250 ALSAEENYQVEDQ
-263 LTLNI
+263 LSLNLV
-268 TSTRLGKKVI
+268 SSRLGKKVI
-278 EWEHLQKSYDDKV
+278 EWEDIQKSFGDEP
-291 LFHDFSYVL
+291 LFSNFSYVL

-308 LGENGCGKTTLLK
+308 LGENGCGKSTLLK
-321 CIAKEIEL
+321 CLAKELPL
-329 DQGFVAH
+329 DQGSVVH

-344 FHQGHEEMD
+344 FHQGLEEMD

-384 FLFDAKSIYQPI
+384 FLFDSKSMYQPI

-410 KILMQAPNVLFLDE
+410 KILMQAPNILFLDE

-467 FEQGSIHHSIG
+467 FEQGYINHSIG
-478 GYSAYIEQR
+478 GYSAYIEAR
-487 ESMIKVKEEKVVRQR
+487 EQIEKVKEVKVVRQR
-502 TTLRMSSAEKRELEG
+502 TSLRMSSAEKRELES
-517 MESKTEKL
+517 MESKTENL
-525 SLEIEDIMEQINT
+525 SLEIEELMEQINT
-538 CTDFKKI
+538 CNDFKEI
-545 GTLSDLRDQKEEEL
+545 GNLSDLRDQKEAEL
-559 EALFIRWEELQ
+559 EDLFIRWEELQ
-570 EKYNE
+570 EKFNE

>member
-1 MLVSVEHLTKY
+1 
-12 QNVKKIVEDVRF
+12 
-24 AIEEKDKIALI
+24 
-35 GKNGCGKS
+35 
-43 TLISMITRQINSDQG
+43 
-58 TWFYKK
+58 
-64 DLRISLLSQDPTF
+64 
-77 VEHQSALYQVLSTS
+77 
-91 DDVKDY
+91 
-97 EAKAILTKLG
+97 
-107 INDYDGDISTMSGG
+107 
-121 QRKRVALAQALLKPC
+121 
-136 DLLIL
+136 
-141 DEPTNHLDYEMINYL
+141 
-156 EAYLKKF
+156 
-163 SKALLLVTH
+163 
-172 DRYFLERICDKIIEM
+172 M

-236 ARGTKSRDRIQRFY
+236 ARGTKSRDRINRFY
-250 ALSAIEDYQKEEQ
+250 ALSAEENYQVEDQ
-263 LTLNI
+263 LSLNLV
-268 TSTRLGKKVI
+268 SSRLGKKVI
-278 EWEHLQKSYDDKV
+278 EWEDIQKSFGDEP
-291 LFHDFSYVL
+291 LFSNFSYVL

-308 LGENGCGKTTLLK
+308 LGENGCGKSTLLK
-321 CIAKEIEL
+321 CLAKELPL
-329 DQGFVAH
+329 DQGSVVH

-384 FLFDAKSIYQPI
+384 FLFDSKSMYQPI

-410 KILMQAPNVLFLDE
+410 KILMQAPNILFLDE

-467 FEQGSIHHSIG
+467 FEQGYINHSIG
-478 GYSAYIEQR
+478 GYSAYIEAR
-487 ESMIKVKEEKVVRQR
+487 EQIEKVKEVKVVRQR
-502 TTLRMSSAEKRELEG
+502 TSLRMSSAEKRELES
-517 MESKTEKL
+517 MESKTENL
-525 SLEIEDIMEQINT
+525 SLEIEELMEQINT
-538 CTDFKKI
+538 CTDFKEI
-545 GTLSDLRDQKEEEL
+545 GNLSDLRDQKEAEL
-559 EALFIRWEELQ
+559 EDLFIRWEELQ
-570 EKYNE
+570 EKFNE

>member
-12 QNVKKIVEDVRF
+12 QNVKKIVEDVKF
-24 AIEEKDKIALI
+24 SIEEKDKIALI

-43 TLISMITRQINSDQG
+43 TLISMITRQLNSDQG

-77 VEHQSALYQVLSTS
+77 IEHQSALYQVLSTS

-107 INDYDGDISTMSGG
+107 IPNYDSDISTMSGG

-156 EAYLKKF
+156 ENYLKKF

-236 ARGTKSRDRIQRFY
+236 ARGTKSRDRINRFY
-250 ALSAIEDYQKEEQ
+250 ALSAIEDYQKEDQ
-263 LTLNI
+263 LSLNI

-467 FEQGSIHHSIG
+467 FEQGYINHSIG

-487 ESMIKVKEEKVVRQR
+487 ESMNKVKEEKVVTQR
-502 TTLRMSSAEKRELEG
+502 TSLRMSSSEKRELES

-525 SLEIEDIMEQINT
+525 SIEIEDIMEQINT

-545 GTLSDLRDQKEEEL
+545 GALSDLRDQKEAEL
-559 EALFIRWEELQ
+559 EALFMRWEELQ
-570 EKYNE
+570 EKYHA

>member
-12 QNVKKIVEDVRF
+12 QNVKKIVEDVKF
-24 AIEEKDKIALI
+24 AIEDKDKIALI

-43 TLISMITRQINSDQG
+43 TLISMITRQQNSDQG
-58 TWFYKK
+58 TWFFKK
-64 DLRISLLSQDPTF
+64 DLKISCLSQDPVF
-77 VEHQSALYQVLSTS
+77 SEQQSALYQVLSTS
-91 DDVKDY
+91 EDVKDY

-107 INDYDGDISTMSGG
+107 ISDYDQNISVMSGG

-156 EAYLKKF
+156 EAYLKKWN
-163 SKALLLVTH
+163 KALLLVTH

-236 ARGTKSRDRIQRFY
+236 ARGTKSRDRINRFY
-250 ALSAIEDYQKEEQ
+250 ALSAEENYQVEDQ
-263 LTLNI
+263 LSLNLV
-268 TSTRLGKKVI
+268 SSRLGKKVI
-278 EWEHLQKSYDDKV
+278 EWEDITKSFGDEP
-291 LFHDFSYVL
+291 LFSNFSYVL

-308 LGENGCGKTTLLK
+308 LGENGCGKSTLLK
-321 CIAKEIEL
+321 CLAKELPL
-329 DQGFVAH
+329 DQGSVVH

-384 FLFDAKSIYQPI
+384 FLFDSKSMYQPI

-410 KILMQAPNVLFLDE
+410 KILMQAPNILFLDE

-467 FEQGSIHHSIG
+467 FEQGNINHSIG
-478 GYSAYIEQR
+478 GYSAYIEAR
-487 ESMIKVKEEKVVRQR
+487 EQIEKVKEVKVVRQR
-502 TTLRMSSAEKRELEG
+502 TTLRMSSAEKRELES
-517 MESKTEKL
+517 MESKTEAL
-525 SLEIEDIMEQINT
+525 SMEIEELMEEINT
-538 CTDFKKI
+538 CEDFKKM
-545 GTLSDLRDQKEEEL
+545 GELSDLRDQKEAEL

-570 EKYNE
+570 EKFNE

>member
-12 QNVKKIVEDVRF
+12 QNVKKIVEDVKF
-24 AIEEKDKIALI
+24 AIEDKDKIALI

-43 TLISMITRQINSDQG
+43 TLISMITRQQNSDQG
-58 TWFYKK
+58 TWFFKK
-64 DLRISLLSQDPTF
+64 DLKISCLSQDPVF
-77 VEHQSALYQVLSTS
+77 SEQQSALYQVLSTS
-91 DDVKDY
+91 EDVKDY

-107 INDYDGDISTMSGG
+107 ISDYNQNISVMSGG

-156 EAYLKKF
+156 EAYLKKWN
-163 SKALLLVTH
+163 KALLLVTH

-236 ARGTKSRDRIQRFY
+236 ARGTKSRDRINRFY
-250 ALSAIEDYQKEEQ
+250 ALSAEENYQVEDQ
-263 LTLNI
+263 LSLNLV
-268 TSTRLGKKVI
+268 SSRLGKKVI
-278 EWEHLQKSYDDKV
+278 EWEDITKSFGDEP
-291 LFHDFSYVL
+291 LFSNFSYVL

-308 LGENGCGKTTLLK
+308 LGENGCGKSTLLK
-321 CIAKEIEL
+321 CLAKEIEV
-329 DQGFVAH
+329 DYGSVIH

-384 FLFDAKSIYQPI
+384 FLFDSKSMYQPI

-410 KILMQAPNVLFLDE
+410 KILMQAPNILFLDE

-467 FEQGSIHHSIG
+467 FEVGNVRHSIG
-478 GYSAYIEQR
+478 GYSAYIEAR
-487 ESMIKVKEEKVVRQR
+487 EQMIKVKEVKVVRQR
-502 TTLRMSSAEKRELEG
+502 TSLRMSSAEKRELES
-517 MESKTEKL
+517 MESKTEAL
-525 SLEIEDIMEQINT
+525 SMEIEELMEEINT
-538 CTDFKKI
+538 CEDFKKM
-545 GTLSDLRDQKEEEL
+545 GELSDLRDQKEAEL

-570 EKYNE
+570 EKFNE

>member
-12 QNVKKIVEDVRF
+12 QNVKKIVEDVKF
-24 AIEEKDKIALI
+24 AIEDKDKIALI

-43 TLISMITRQINSDQG
+43 TLISMITRQQNSDQG
-58 TWFYKK
+58 TWFFKK
-64 DLRISLLSQDPTF
+64 DLKISCLSQDPVF
-77 VEHQSALYQVLSTS
+77 IEQQSALYQVLSTS
-91 DDVKDY
+91 DEVKDY

-107 INDYDGDISTMSGG
+107 ISDYDQNISVMSGG

-156 EAYLKKF
+156 EAYLKKWN
-163 SKALLLVTH
+163 KALLLVTH

-236 ARGTKSRDRIQRFY
+236 ARGTKSRDRINRFY
-250 ALSAIEDYQKEEQ
+250 ALSAEENYQVEDQ
-263 LTLNI
+263 LSLNLV
-268 TSTRLGKKVI
+268 SSRLGKKVI
-278 EWEHLQKSYDDKV
+278 EWEDIQKSFGDEP
-291 LFHDFSYVL
+291 LFSNFSYVL

-308 LGENGCGKTTLLK
+308 LGENGCGKSTLLK
-321 CIAKEIEL
+321 CLAKELPL
-329 DQGFVAH
+329 DQGSVVH

-384 FLFDAKSIYQPI
+384 FLFDSKSMYQPI

-410 KILMQAPNVLFLDE
+410 KILMQAPNILFLDE

-467 FEQGSIHHSIG
+467 FEQGYINHSIG
-478 GYSAYIEQR
+478 GYSAYIEAR
-487 ESMIKVKEEKVVRQR
+487 EQIEKVKEVKVVRQR
-502 TTLRMSSAEKRELEG
+502 TSLRMSSAEKRELES
-517 MESKTEKL
+517 MESKTENL
-525 SLEIEDIMEQINT
+525 SLEIEELMEQINT
-538 CTDFKKI
+538 CNDFKEI
-545 GTLSDLRDQKEEEL
+545 GNLSDLRDQKEAEL
-559 EALFIRWEELQ
+559 EDLFIRWEELQ
-570 EKYNE
+570 EKFNE